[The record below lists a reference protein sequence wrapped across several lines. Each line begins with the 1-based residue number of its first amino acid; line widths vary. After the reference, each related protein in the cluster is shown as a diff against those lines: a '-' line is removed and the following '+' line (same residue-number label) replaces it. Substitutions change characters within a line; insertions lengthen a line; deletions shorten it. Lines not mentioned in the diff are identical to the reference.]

1 MSGYLFHVPFCHS
14 QLVMTAQA
22 PERGAGGGT
31 FLLLCKSRKFREN
44 YGQDMVA
51 HSLSKLALALK
62 LSRDKKCFVKLL
74 PARASHL
81 LQRNLLLQEENRF
94 EASLNYLAA

>member
-1 MSGYLFHVPFCHS
+1 
-14 QLVMTAQA
+14 
-22 PERGAGGGT
+22 
-31 FLLLCKSRKFREN
+31 
-44 YGQDMVA
+44 MVA

-81 LQRNLLLQEENRF
+81 LQRNLLLLQEENRF

>member
-1 MSGYLFHVPFCHS
+1 
-14 QLVMTAQA
+14 
-22 PERGAGGGT
+22 
-31 FLLLCKSRKFREN
+31 
-44 YGQDMVA
+44 MVA